1 MTQSS
6 KTTKP
11 QSLDAVVV
19 GAGFA
24 GLYMLHRFKKLGLNA
39 RILEAGGGV
48 GGTWYWNRYPGARC
62 DIPSLQYSYQFSP
75 ELEQEWEWKERY
87 AAQPEIMEYA
97 EHVVERFGLAP
108 DIQFNTRVASAHF
121 NDKASRWQITT
132 EAGEKFSAQY
142 CVMATGCLSSAN
154 DPEFPGRDEFTGN
167 WYHTGRWPHEGVDL
181 SGQRVAVIGTGSS
194 AIQSIPLLAEQ
205 AKHLTVFQRTPNY
218 SVPAHNRLQDKEE
231 EARIKASYA
240 EFRAMGKAQGVGW
253 DTANNDKTAEEH
265 SPAEIKAE
273 CERRWKMGGLY
284 FYGTFADL
292 LVNKEANDI
301 VAAFVQEKTRERIKD
316 PALADLL
323 APETI
328 LGCKR
333 ICADTGYFE
342 TYNRDDVSLVD
353 ISKTGIKEITPNGV
367 KVGDVEYRVDAIVTA
382 TGFDAMTGSLDRID
396 IRGSKGKKLKDKWA
410 AGPRTY
416 LGLTTAGFPN
426 FFIISGPGSPS
437 VLTNMIT
444 SIEQH
449 VEFVADC
456 VEWLQ
461 KEELQTIDASLAAE
475 DDWVDHVN
483 EVAGET
489 LLLGCNSWYLG
500 ANVPGKPR
508 VFMPYLGFPEYVEKC
523 ESVAKDSYAGFKKS
537 A

>member
-1 MTQSS
+1 MSDSSPAKTQ
-6 KTTKP
+6 T
-11 QSLDAVVV
+11 LDALVV

-24 GLYMLHRFKKLGLNA
+24 GLYMLHRFKQLGLNA

-87 AAQPEIMEYA
+87 AAQPEIMAYA
-97 EHVVERFGLAP
+97 EHVVERFNLGP
-108 DIQFNTRVASAHF
+108 DIQFDTRVASAHF
-121 NDKASRWQITT
+121 NDTNSRWLLTT
-132 EAGEKFSAQY
+132 ESGEQFSSRY

-154 DPEFPGRDEFTGN
+154 DPEFPGRDQFTGN

-194 AIQSIPLLAEQ
+194 AIQSIPILAEQ

-218 SVPAHNRLQDKEE
+218 SVPAHNRPQDKEE
-231 EARIKASYA
+231 EAHIKATYR
-240 EFRAMGKAQGVGW
+240 EFRELGKAQGVGW
-253 DTANNDKTAEEH
+253 DTSNNERTAEEH
-265 SPAEIKAE
+265 SADEVRAE
-273 CERRWKMGGLY
+273 CERRWEMGGLY

-292 LVNKEANDI
+292 LINAEANRI
-301 VAAFVQEKTRERIKD
+301 VAEFVQEKTRERIKD
-316 PALADLL
+316 PELAELL
-323 APETI
+323 LPSTI

-342 TYNRDDVSLVD
+342 TYNRDNVSLVD
-353 ISKTGIKEITPNGV
+353 ISKSGIDEITASGV
-367 KVGDVEYRVDAIVTA
+367 RVGGKEYEVDAIVTA

-396 IRGSKGKKLKDKWA
+396 IRGSSGQKLKEKWA

-416 LGLTTAGFPN
+416 LGLTTSGFPN

-456 VEWLQ
+456 VSWLQ
-461 KEELQTIDASLAAE
+461 ERDLDQIDASLDAE
-475 DDWVDHVN
+475 NDWVDHVN
-483 EVAGET
+483 EVAGQT

-523 ESVAKDSYAGFKKS
+523 EAVANDSYAGFTK